1 MSRDNFDIPEV
12 FRRAMEEA
20 GWNDGGDDNGGRGR
34 RPFPQQ
40 PGSQR
45 SNRLPYL
52 IAILFALLL
61 SIGWIVNTY
70 TEWLWF
76 SELSFQDVWLRQWL
90 FRILTF
96 VIFFIIGTLFLLF
109 NWQLARRR
117 AIQDTLALNN
127 PKILQLRGIRWII
140 TGVALFLGFGFAT
153 SIGASWQTFLRY
165 FFRTPFGETDPIFN
179 NDISLYLFDLPALEI
194 LQQWL
199 LSLLVLT
206 LIGAIAL
213 YAVNNLAD
221 IQRGQWQPLRS
232 TSLRRQIA
240 ILGTFILALWAAGY
254 VFRIYGL
261 LYSERGIVTG
271 ASYTDLNAT
280 IYALY
285 AQMALMGLIALT
297 VLYNFFRYNLRP
309 VGIAAGLWLAATL
322 IVGGI
327 FPGIVQRY
335 SVEPNELE
343 RESPYITHNIALTRL
358 AFDLNEV
365 DERSIDTIDELD
377 QQTLDDNE
385 DILKNVRLWD
395 YRPLQQTY
403 EELQALRT
411 YYQFSDVDIDR
422 YQINGETRQ
431 VMLAARELDKGNLPS
446 QAWVN
451 RFLEFTHGFGI
462 VMSPVD
468 QVTPAGQ
475 PDFFIQDLPPQSN
488 IDIEVTRP
496 EIYYGE
502 RTNDVVFVGSNQNEF
517 SYPGENQQPVYSRY
531 EGVGGVPIDNYL
543 KRIAFA
549 IRLADT
555 NILLSDDINPETRV
569 QFNRQ
574 IQTRV
579 REITP
584 FLALDGDPYI
594 VVTNGRLVWIQDAY
608 TISDKFP
615 YSTPINGINYIRNS
629 VKITIDAYNGTVNYY
644 IVDTD
649 DPIIKTYD
657 AAFPGLFQ
665 PISEMPEGLTA
676 HLRYPED
683 LFRIQAEQFTV
694 YHVTNERVFFS
705 KEDEWRI
712 PTEIFRGNEQE
723 IEPYYVLLK
732 LPGEEESEYLLIMP
746 MTPAS
751 KNNMVAWLAARNDPG
766 NYGELVVYQLP
777 RQELIIGPIQVE
789 ARIDQAPEIS
799 EQFTL
804 WDQSGSE
811 VIRGNL
817 LSIPMGNSFL
827 YVEPIYLQAETSALP
842 ELKRVIVATNSRI
855 AMRTTLD
862 EALVALLEDEPSTE
876 FVETLEPL
884 NETESTVETPTEETT
899 STDTTTVIEESVES
913 LIESANA
920 HFEAAEAAQREGDW
934 TTYGNEL
941 EALQEDLEK
950 LAQLIE

>member
-1 MSRDNFDIPEV
+1 M
-12 FRRAMEEA
+12 
-20 GWNDGGDDNGGRGR
+20 
-34 RPFPQQ
+34 
-40 PGSQR
+40 
-45 SNRLPYL
+45 
-52 IAILFALLL
+52 IAIIFVLLF
-61 SIGWIVNTY
+61 SIGWIVSTPIPIGFG
-70 TEWLWF
+70 LL
-76 SELSFQDVWLRQWL
+76 ELDYQDVWLRQWL

-96 VIFFIIGTLFLLF
+96 VIFFIVGTLFMLL

-140 TGVALFLGFGFAT
+140 TGIALFLGFGFAT

-165 FFRTPFGETDPIFN
+165 FFRTPFGEVDPIFN

-206 LIGAIAL
+206 LIGTIAL

-232 TSLRRQIA
+232 NSLRRHLA
-240 ILGTFILALWAAGY
+240 ILGTLILALWAVGY
-254 VFRIYGL
+254 IFRIYGL
-261 LYSERGIVTG
+261 LYSERGVVTG

-285 AQMALMGLIALT
+285 AQMAFMGLTAIA
-297 VLYNFFRYNLRP
+297 VLFNFFRYNLRP
-309 VGIAAGLWLAATL
+309 VGITAGLWLAATL

-327 FPGIVQRY
+327 FPGLLQRY

-358 AFDLNEV
+358 AFGLNEV
-365 DERSIDTIDELD
+365 DERDFDTIDELD
-377 QQTLDDNE
+377 QQTLDANE

-422 YQINGETRQ
+422 YEIDGEVRQ
-431 VMLAARELDKGNLPS
+431 VMLAARELDKDNLPN

-468 QVTPAGQ
+468 KVTPAGQ

-488 IDIEVTRP
+488 IEIEVTRP

-502 RTNDVVFVGSNQNEF
+502 RTNDVVFVGSDQDEF
-517 SYPGENQQPVYSRY
+517 SYPGANEQPVYSRY
-531 EGVGGVPIDNYL
+531 SGDGGVPIDNYL
-543 KRIAFA
+543 KRVAFA
-549 IRLADT
+549 IRLGDT
-555 NILLSDDINPETRV
+555 NVLLSDDINPQTRV

-584 FLALDGDPYI
+584 FLALDGDPY
-594 VVTNGRLVWIQDAY
+594 VVVSNGRLIWIQDAY
-608 TISDKFP
+608 TLSDKFP

-644 IVDTD
+644 MVDTD
-649 DPIIKTYD
+649 DPIIQTYS

-665 PISEMPEGLTA
+665 PMSAMPEELVA

-683 LFRIQAEQFTV
+683 LFRIQAEQFTI

-705 KEDEWRI
+705 REDQWRI
-712 PTEIFRGNEQE
+712 PTEIFRDTAQP

-732 LPGEEESEYLLIMP
+732 LPGEEASEYLLIMP

-789 ARIDQAPEIS
+789 ARIDQEPEIS

-804 WDQSGSE
+804 WNQSGSA

-817 LSIPMGNSFL
+817 LTIPMGNSFL

-855 AMRTTLD
+855 AMRNTLE
-862 EALVALLEDEPSTE
+862 EALFALLRDEPSSE
-876 FVETLEPL
+876 FVESLEPL
-884 NETESTVETPTEETT
+884 ATETDTSEVVAPAEETT
-899 STDTTTVIEESVES
+899 PTDTTTPADESIES
-913 LIESANA
+913 LIQSANA
-920 HFEAAEAAQREGDW
+920 HFEAAEAAQRDGDW
-934 TTYGNEL
+934 TTYGQEL
-941 EALQEDLEK
+941 EALQEVLEK
-950 LAQLIE
+950 LSQSIE